1 MAAPSVGQVIGW
13 AEVAARRE
21 PVSSGAASGS
31 PAARRFLE
39 HSPVR
44 TVAADHHSNPP
55 PLTNDSHPDHC
66 HHNAWQQH
74 RVPGRS
80 RQHVLLL
87 CPEQTATTGT
97 AAPEAKPDTLLT
109 DRVLI
114 TALTRER
121 PAQNIKCETNACTVR
136 VQPEHA
142 LIMSL
147 KVQYGS

>member
-21 PVSSGAASGS
+21 PVSSGIASRS
-31 PAARRFLE
+31 PVAKRFLE

-55 PLTNDSHPDHC
+55 PLTNDNHPDHC

-74 RVPGRS
+74 RVTSPG

-87 CPEQTATTGT
+87 CPEQTATTDT
-97 AAPEAKPDTLLT
+97 AAPETKPDTLLT

-114 TALTRER
+114 AAVTREC
-121 PAQNIKCETNACTVR
+121 PAQNHK
-136 VQPEHA
+136 
-142 LIMSL
+142 M
-147 KVQYGS
+147 